1 MRRAAILQHSAPAT
15 GVMEKALRPTL
26 FAGMLLLATYL
37 RVTGLTWGLNS
48 GYGHKLNFQPD
59 EFLSLR
65 GMREI
70 DLLRGQL
77 RAPSAYWEGTF
88 NYYLWAIPKAALEVF
103 SKKPLLSIGSPNAS
117 DIAALLYICRWMTV
131 LFDLAAVIIVFVAIR
146 EATQNFYAS
155 LFGALVYA
163 VLPIEVIY
171 AHYMRPHVLS
181 NLLCSL
187 VLWLSIKIRKNR
199 ESWLLF
205 ILGVISGLG
214 AATRFPMGVIVSI
227 PCLFIIFAP
236 CEDSNFSVRQL
247 CQSLKYL
254 VAGPVWLI
262 ALGFG
267 CGLFLGH
274 PMLFLHTQSVLV
286 TVQHD
291 TLKWMPRNEFTLTRL
306 LDLSML
312 WRYVSYLIP
321 YGMYPLLWVICYCT
335 TTYLLLRPKL
345 YHVTLP
351 ILIFSLLY
359 LYPMA
364 KGYVGPYWARAAMPL
379 FPGFC
384 ILTGVAVN
392 DLQILLKGRRVV
404 VSLIITALVLLTL
417 PSIAFDAA
425 YVGTMRQRDSRSI
438 LREDLQR
445 LIGHNSA
452 TIGIFPSLGGYFY
465 AAMPAAEPLK
475 NEKVVVQLQDLDQ
488 QADFLLVGFG
498 GPIDSNLLDYS
509 VNKVEEQSRFK
520 TTEVI
525 AFAPGSLEKS
535 FALHAFL
542 KT

>member
-1 MRRAAILQHSAPAT
+1 MQQ
-15 GVMEKALRPTL
+15 GVKPFL
-26 FAGMLLLATYL
+26 FAALILLAAYL
-37 RVTGLTWGLNS
+37 RLTGLTWGLSS
-48 GYGHKLNFQPD
+48 GYGHGLNFQPD

-65 GMREI
+65 GVLDI

-88 NYYLWAIPKAALEVF
+88 NYYLWAIPKAVLEVF
-103 SKKPLLSIGSPNAS
+103 SKKPPLSTGSTNAS
-117 DIAALLYICRWMTV
+117 DIAAFLYICRWMTV

-146 EATQNFYAS
+146 EATRNFYAS
-155 LFGALVYA
+155 LLGALVYA

-187 VLWLSIKIRKNR
+187 VLWLSIKIRKSR

-236 CEDSNFSVRQL
+236 CEDSSFSVRQL
-247 CQSLKYL
+247 WQSLKYL
-254 VAGPVWLI
+254 LAGPLWLI

-286 TVQHD
+286 TVEHD
-291 TLKWMPRNEFTLTRL
+291 TLKWMPRNEFILTRL

-335 TTYLLLRPKL
+335 TIYLLLRPKL

-384 ILTGVAVN
+384 ILIGVAGN
-392 DLQILLKGRRVV
+392 DLQILLKGSPVV
-404 VSLIITALVLLTL
+404 VYLLITALVLLTL

-425 YVGTMRQRDSRSI
+425 YVGAMRQRDSRSI

-445 LIGHNSA
+445 LIGPNSA
-452 TIGIFPSLGGYFY
+452 TIGIFSPLGGYFY
-465 AAMPAAEPLK
+465 TAMPAAEPLK

-509 VNKVEEQSRFK
+509 VNQVEEQSRFRYESTYSVRPK
-520 TTEVI
+520 IFGKELRLARFPQDMTYPFPTI
-525 AFAPGSLEKS
+525 LLFRP
-535 FALHAFL
+535 H
-542 KT
+542 

>member
-1 MRRAAILQHSAPAT
+1 MQ
-15 GVMEKALRPTL
+15 KAVQPLL
-26 FAGMLLLATYL
+26 FAVLLLLAAYL
-37 RVTGLTWGLNS
+37 RITGLTWAINS
-48 GYGHKLNFQPD
+48 GYGHELNFQPD

-65 GMREI
+65 GVREI
-70 DLLRGQL
+70 DLLHGRL

-88 NYYLWAIPKAALEVF
+88 NYYLWAIPKAAIEVLSKEPPF
-103 SKKPLLSIGSPNAS
+103 STGSTNAS
-117 DIAALLYICRWMTV
+117 HIGDLLYICRWMTV

-146 EATQNFYAS
+146 EATRNFSAS
-155 LFGALVYA
+155 LLGALVYA
-163 VLPIEVIY
+163 ILPMEVIY

-187 VLWLSIKIRKNR
+187 VLWLSIKVRRNR
-199 ESWLLF
+199 QSWLLF

-214 AATRFPMGVIVSI
+214 AATRFPIGVIVSI

-236 CEDSNFSVRQL
+236 CENSSFNVRQL
-247 CQSLKYL
+247 WQSLKYL
-254 VAGPVWLI
+254 FAGPVWLL
-262 ALGFG
+262 AVGFG
-267 CGLFLGH
+267 CGLFMGH
-274 PMLFLHTQSVLV
+274 PMLFLDTPSVIAA
-286 TVQHD
+286 VQQN
-291 TLKWMPRNEFTLTRL
+291 TLKWVPSSEFSPARL

-312 WRYVSYLIP
+312 WRYLSYLIP

-335 TTYLLLRPKL
+335 TIYLLLRPKL

-379 FPGFC
+379 FPGLC

-404 VSLIITALVLLTL
+404 VSLIITALVLLTS

-425 YVGTMRQRDSRSI
+425 YVGAMRQRDSRSI

-445 LIGHNSA
+445 LIGFNSA
-452 TIGIFPSLGGYFY
+452 TIGIFRSLGGYFY
-465 AAMPAAEPLK
+465 TAMPAAEPLK
-475 NEKVVVQLQDLDQ
+475 NEKVVVQLQNLDQ

-498 GPIDSNLLDYS
+498 RPIDSTLLDYS
-509 VNKVEEQSRFK
+509 VNKVEEQSRFRYDRSYSVCPRIFGK
-520 TTEVI
+520 ELRLARFPQDMTYPFPTI
-525 AFAPGSLEKS
+525 LLFR
-535 FALHAFL
+535 HD
-542 KT
+542 